1 MKGIEDGV
9 NSMSQKEGIKQKI
22 CKNCEYYSFD
32 GMDYACVNDK
42 SLYCADWVYPWDSC
56 SNWEKKEDD

>member
-1 MKGIEDGV
+1 
-9 NSMSQKEGIKQKI
+9 MSQKEGIKQKI